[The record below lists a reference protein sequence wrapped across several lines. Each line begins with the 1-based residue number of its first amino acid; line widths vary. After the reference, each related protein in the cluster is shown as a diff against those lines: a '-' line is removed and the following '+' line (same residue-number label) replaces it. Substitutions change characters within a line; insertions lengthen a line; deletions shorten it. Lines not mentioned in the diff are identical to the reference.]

1 MKKCW
6 VSILANQGYIAGTPL
21 SFSDVFQVLKSK
33 CDGLSGEMTVREDKC
48 VALEATVDQ
57 LQSQLR
63 RQRSDVTPPSPL
75 TPAAPSHR
83 HDTSENWERTV
94 RTLRADKTELEQ
106 RLETWRTKA
115 EQLRASKERA
125 EEQVAM

>member
-1 MKKCW
+1 M
-6 VSILANQGYIAGTPL
+6 GL
-21 SFSDVFQVLKSK
+21 SFFNVFQVLKSK

-63 RQRSDVTPPSPL
+63 RQRSDVTPPTPV

-125 EEQVAM
+125 EEQVLAK